1 MNRHL
6 GRGLLILVI
15 VFVAYMV
22 KPVSA
27 EEKTVT
33 LEQTA
38 KTISEIPAKVS
49 THLQNEWIDIK
60 AYQKESWQ
68 NSKDQFARNKTQ
80 IGNLFTKI
88 KQAFTQ

>member
-68 NSKDQFARNKTQ
+68 NSKDQFCK
-80 IGNLFTKI
+80 
-88 KQAFTQ
+88 KQNSDR

>member
-6 GRGLLILVI
+6 GRGLLVLAI

-22 KPVSA
+22 KP
-27 EEKTVT
+27 VT

-60 AYQKESWQ
+60 AYQKESWET
-68 NSKDQFARNKTQ
+68 SKDQFARNKTQ

-88 KQAFTQ
+88 KQALTQ